1 MFSVSASPFNSRAR
15 SLYGGWTASAN
26 ASSLDEDALRDFY
39 GTAQNAPTMY
49 QDSKWANIIMRFS
62 RDGEKRLLAKKIKA
76 ATKNML
82 KTWREDAAWKKGY
95 RDALKAMRSPYK
107 RMPLSDRQRA
117 AIVSTFEGIP
127 DDTKSPGE
135 LAWMSALSRA
145 PFVANPQLPGVSPIG
160 NSLLW
165 SAPDYLIGTE
175 IDPIRARRDIA
186 IGPALTLNR
195 YNQGDFTNRQQ
206 ILNLY
211 PEVQR
216 DALGAL
222 NDQQLMARAIS
233 DGLIVPTRS
242 Q

>member
-26 ASSLDEDALRDFY
+26 ASSLDENALRDFY
-39 GTAQNAPTMY
+39 GTAANAPTMY

-62 RDGEKRLLAKKIKA
+62 RDGNKRLLAKKIKA

-107 RMPLSDRQRA
+107 RMPLSDEQRA
-117 AIVSTFEGIP
+117 AIVSTFESID
-127 DDTKSPGE
+127 DDTKVPGE

-145 PFVANPQLPGVSPIG
+145 PFVANPMLPGVSTIG
-160 NSLLW
+160 NNLLW

-175 IDPIRARRDIA
+175 IDPIRARRDLN
-186 IGPALTLNR
+186 IGPAITLSR
-195 YNQGDFTNRQQ
+195 LNQADVTDRNV
-206 ILNLY
+206 IINAY
-211 PEVQR
+211 PESMRQGLMGLT
-216 DALGAL
+216 DAELL
-222 NDQQLMARAIS
+222 ARAIK
-233 DGLIVPTRS
+233 DGVVTPTRR
-242 Q
+242 